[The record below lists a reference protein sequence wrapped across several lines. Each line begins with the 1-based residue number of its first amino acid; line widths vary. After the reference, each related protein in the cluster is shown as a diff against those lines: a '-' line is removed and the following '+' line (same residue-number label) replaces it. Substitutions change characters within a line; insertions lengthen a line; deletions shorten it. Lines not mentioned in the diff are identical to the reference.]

1 MEVKRID
8 HFTIRTIDLEAT
20 RGFYEAS
27 LGLSTGW
34 RPNFPFPGYWLYNA
48 SNAQAL
54 IHLAAPS
61 VVERAGLADRSGGLV
76 DYLGSRSGEGSGAL
90 DHIAM
95 RGVDAPSYLRRLKL
109 ATIPYRMRVVPELN
123 ELQIFVVDPN
133 EITIE
138 VIFASSEVDSEAMT
152 APCVS

>member
-8 HFTIRTIDLEAT
+8 HFTIRTRDLEAT
-20 RGFYEAS
+20 RGFYEAT
-27 LGLSTGW
+27 LGLSIGW
-34 RPNFPFPGYWLYNA
+34 RPDFPFPGYWLYNG
-48 SNAQAL
+48 SNAL
-54 IHLAAPS
+54 IHLAAASPAEQ
-61 VVERAGLADRSGGLV
+61 VGLTNGGGGLI

-95 RGVDAPSYLRRLKL
+95 RAVDARSYLRRLEA
-109 ATIPYRMRVVPELN
+109 ATIPYRRRVVPELN

-138 VIFASSEVDSEAMT
+138 VIFASSEVDQS
-152 APCVS
+152 P